1 MSTDTM
7 GQRTKP
13 MVDGMYTRHPLYRA
27 SSLSNE
33 QLHALQ
39 HEQSQRCRQKAVT
52 RDNARKILTD
62 RLV

>member
-7 GQRTKP
+7 GKRTKP
-13 MVDGMYTRHPLYRA
+13 MVDGMYTRHPQYREA
-27 SSLSNE
+27 RLSSEELHRLQNE
-33 QLHALQ
+33 QSH
-39 HEQSQRCRQKAVT
+39 RCRQKAIT

>member
-13 MVDGMYTRHPLYRA
+13 MVDGMYTRHPQYHPPKL
-27 SSLSNE
+27 SLDELRGRQAE
-33 QLHALQ
+33 QAK
-39 HEQSQRCRQKAVT
+39 RCRQKAVT
-52 RDNARKILTD
+52 RDNARKILSQ